1 MNPTATEILERARA
15 GTEGATVARVFGTP
29 IERDGVTIVP
39 VAIVGGGGGGG
50 GGGEGGGHV
59 TDDGATEDTGIT
71 TDPDSPHGATG
82 SGAGFGF
89 TARPAGVYVIRDG
102 EAHWRPAIDV
112 NKIVIGG
119 QLVAVAAFLLVRSIL
134 RHRR

>member
-1 MNPTATEILERARA
+1 MKPTATEILERARA
-15 GTEGATVARVFGTP
+15 GTDGATVGRVFGTP

-50 GGGEGGGHV
+50 GGGSHL
-59 TDDGATEDTGIT
+59 TDDGTTEGVDIA
-71 TDPDSPHGATG
+71 TDPESPHGG
-82 SGAGFGF
+82 SGSGVGFGF
-89 TARPAGVYVIRDG
+89 TARPAGVYVIRNG